1 MKLLYVEDD
10 LLSMRLV
17 EKFLRNSKFELIW
30 ACDGQAGLETAIEE
44 LPTLILMDINLP
56 HIDGLNLT
64 RMLRDNP
71 ATKDIPI
78 IALTSH
84 NLPEDKERCLAAGC
98 DDYLAKPPSRSE
110 LINVIEH
117 QLSK

>member
-1 MKLLYVEDD
+1 
-10 LLSMRLV
+10 MRLV
-17 EKFLRNSKFELIW
+17 EKFLRNSEFQLIW
-30 ACDGQAGLETAIEE
+30 ASDGASGLETALQE

-56 HIDGLNLT
+56 HIDGLKLT

-71 ATKDIPI
+71 LTKNIPI

-84 NLPEDKERCLAAGC
+84 TLPEDKERCLAAGC
-98 DDYLAKPPSRSE
+98 NDYLAKPPSRAE

-117 QLSK
+117 QLSKQ